1 MRGNIMKTCKRSF
14 LALLLAGVSGSAL
27 ALPSV
32 TILATGGTIAGGG
45 ESATISNY
53 QAGQLGVEAL
63 VSAVPQLKE
72 VADVQG
78 EQIVNIGSQDMND
91 EVWLTLAK
99 KINADC
105 GKTDGFVITHGTD
118 TLEETAYFLDLTVK
132 CDKPVV
138 MVGAM
143 RPATAMSADGPFNLY
158 NAVVTA
164 ADKQSAGRGVL
175 VAMNDS
181 VLDARDVTKT
191 STTAVQTFQSPNYGP
206 LGSIHNGKVDYQRM
220 PQRKHTRATPFDV
233 SKLDALPKVGIVYSY
248 ANASDAPAKALIE
261 DGYQGIV
268 SAGVGNGNL
277 YKTLFDTLATAA
289 HQGVAVVRSSRV
301 PTGATTED
309 AEIDD
314 AKYGF
319 VAAGTLNPQK
329 ARILLQL
336 ALTQTR
342 DAAQIQQ
349 MFNQY

>member
-1 MRGNIMKTCKRSF
+1 MKTCKRSF

>member
-1 MRGNIMKTCKRSF
+1 
-14 LALLLAGVSGSAL
+14 
-27 ALPSV
+27 
-32 TILATGGTIAGGG
+32 
-45 ESATISNY
+45 
-53 QAGQLGVEAL
+53 
-63 VSAVPQLKE
+63 
-72 VADVQG
+72 
-78 EQIVNIGSQDMND
+78 
-91 EVWLTLAK
+91 
-99 KINADC
+99 
-105 GKTDGFVITHGTD
+105 
-118 TLEETAYFLDLTVK
+118 
-132 CDKPVV
+132 
-138 MVGAM
+138 
-143 RPATAMSADGPFNLY
+143 
-158 NAVVTA
+158 
-164 ADKQSAGRGVL
+164 
-175 VAMNDS
+175 
-181 VLDARDVTKT
+181 
-191 STTAVQTFQSPNYGP
+191 
-206 LGSIHNGKVDYQRM
+206 M

-342 DAAQIQQ
+342 DAVQIQQ

>member
-1 MRGNIMKTCKRSF
+1 MKTYKRSF

-45 ESATISNY
+45 ESATKSNY

-99 KINADC
+99 KINATAA
-105 GKTDGFVITHGTD
+105 KTDGFVITHGTD